1 VRGTDDAIW
10 WRIHLIPFTVQSPE
24 HKRDPYLFQRLQG
37 ELSGILAW
45 AVEGCREYLENGLKV
60 PSQVRNA
67 TDAYKKE
74 MDIIGDFIDERL
86 ESQAGTATEA
96 AKLYAAYRDWCEK
109 TGSPRFS
116 MKRYCMSFEKRYE
129 QKRTKRANAYLGVR
143 VRGQR

>member
-10 WRIHLIPFTVQSPE
+10 WRIHLIPFTVQIPE

-45 AVEGCREYLENGLKV
+45 AVEGCREYLENGLEV

-96 AKLYAAYRDWCEK
+96 AKLYAAYRD
-109 TGSPRFS
+109 
-116 MKRYCMSFEKRYE
+116 
-129 QKRTKRANAYLGVR
+129 
-143 VRGQR
+143 